1 MCDYLSVVIPVLI
14 GVGAS
19 MITSLVN
26 KCFDYHLEK
35 RRFDRS
41 LIKVIFEHKIQVVD
55 QAMRWCQ
62 EALDCFRLLKMG
74 CEAFDAGKEEFAIAR
89 ISIAAQQSDKLF
101 KEASSR
107 LYSVLLYYDFSAIEK
122 EHNVKQV
129 KQSVE
134 EMNGVMNSIASVI
147 GKCKSAEVN
156 SEDYN
161 LYKSEL
167 KNLFLSLSA
176 ALDNQ
181 IESISHIQSILRKDF
196 TVIVKQ

>member
-1 MCDYLSVVIPVLI
+1 
-14 GVGAS
+14 

-107 LYSVLLYYDFSAIEK
+107 LYSVFLYYDFSAIEK
-122 EHNVKQV
+122 EHNVQ
-129 KQSVE
+129 QSVE
-134 EMNGVMNSIASVI
+134 DMNGVMNSIASVI

-167 KNLFLSLSA
+167 KILFLSLSA

-181 IESISHIQSILRKDF
+181 IKSISHIQSILRKDF

>member
-35 RRFDRS
+35 RRFERS

-74 CEAFDAGKEEFAIAR
+74 CEAFDAGKEEFAITR

-107 LYSVLLYYDFSAIEK
+107 LYSVFLYYDFSEIEK
-122 EHNVKQV
+122 QHNVQ
-129 KQSVE
+129 QSVE

-167 KNLFLSLSA
+167 KILFLSLSA

-181 IESISHIQSILRKDF
+181 IKSISHIQSILRKDF

>member
-1 MCDYLSVVIPVLI
+1 MCDNLSVVIPILI

-107 LYSVLLYYDFSAIEK
+107 LYSVFLYYDFSEIEK
-122 EHNVKQV
+122 QHNVQ
-129 KQSVE
+129 QSVE
-134 EMNGVMNSIASVI
+134 DMNGVMNSIASVI

-167 KNLFLSLSA
+167 KILFLSLSA

-181 IESISHIQSILRKDF
+181 IKSISHIQSILRKDF

>member
-1 MCDYLSVVIPVLI
+1 MCDNLSVVIPVLI

-107 LYSVLLYYDFSAIEK
+107 LYSVFLYYDFSEIEK
-122 EHNVKQV
+122 QHNVQ
-129 KQSVE
+129 QSVE
-134 EMNGVMNSIASVI
+134 DMNGVMNSIASVI

-196 TVIVKQ
+196 TVILKQ

>member
-1 MCDYLSVVIPVLI
+1 MYDSLSVVIPALI

-107 LYSVLLYYDFSAIEK
+107 LYSVYLYYDFSAIEK
-122 EHNVKQV
+122 EHNVQ
-129 KQSVE
+129 QSVE
-134 EMNGVMNSIASVI
+134 DMNGVMNSIAGVI

>member
-1 MCDYLSVVIPVLI
+1 MCDSLSVVIPVLI

-41 LIKVIFEHKIQVVD
+41 LIKVIYEHKIQVVD

-101 KEASSR
+101 KEVSSR
-107 LYSVLLYYDFSAIEK
+107 LYSVFLYYDFSEIEK
-122 EHNVKQV
+122 QHNVQ
-129 KQSVE
+129 QSVE
-134 EMNGVMNSIASVI
+134 DMNGVMNSIASVI

-181 IESISHIQSILRKDF
+181 IKSISHIQSILRKDF

>member
-1 MCDYLSVVIPVLI
+1 MCDNLSVVIPVLI

-107 LYSVLLYYDFSAIEK
+107 LYSVFLYYDFSEIEK
-122 EHNVKQV
+122 QHNVQ
-129 KQSVE
+129 QSVE
-134 EMNGVMNSIASVI
+134 DMNGVMNSIASVI

-181 IESISHIQSILRKDF
+181 IESISHIQGILRKDF
-196 TVIVKQ
+196 SVIVKQ

>member
-1 MCDYLSVVIPVLI
+1 MYDYLSVVIPVLI

-107 LYSVLLYYDFSAIEK
+107 FYSVFLYYDFSEIEK
-122 EHNVKQV
+122 QHNVQ
-129 KQSVE
+129 QSVE
-134 EMNGVMNSIASVI
+134 DMNGVMNSIASVI

-181 IESISHIQSILRKDF
+181 IKSISHIQSILRKDF

>member
-35 RRFDRS
+35 RRFKRS

-107 LYSVLLYYDFSAIEK
+107 LYSVFLYYDFSEIEK
-122 EHNVKQV
+122 QHNVQ
-129 KQSVE
+129 QSVE
-134 EMNGVMNSIASVI
+134 DMNGVMNSIASVI

-181 IESISHIQSILRKDF
+181 IKSISHIQSILRKDF

>member
-35 RRFDRS
+35 RRFERS

-74 CEAFDAGKEEFAIAR
+74 CEAFDAGKEEFAITR

-107 LYSVLLYYDFSAIEK
+107 LYSVFLYYDFSEIEK
-122 EHNVKQV
+122 QHNVQ
-129 KQSVE
+129 QSVE

-167 KNLFLSLSA
+167 KILFLSLSV

-181 IESISHIQSILRKDF
+181 IKSISHIQSILRKDF

>member
-1 MCDYLSVVIPVLI
+1 MYDNLSVVIPILI

-107 LYSVLLYYDFSAIEK
+107 LYSVFLYYDFSEIEK
-122 EHNVKQV
+122 QHNVQ
-129 KQSVE
+129 QSVE
-134 EMNGVMNSIASVI
+134 DMNGVMNSIASVI

-181 IESISHIQSILRKDF
+181 IKSISHIQSILRKDF

>member
-1 MCDYLSVVIPVLI
+1 MYDNLSVVIPILI

-107 LYSVLLYYDFSAIEK
+107 LYSVFLYYDFSEIEK
-122 EHNVKQV
+122 QHNVQ
-129 KQSVE
+129 QSVE

-167 KNLFLSLSA
+167 KILFLSLSA

-181 IESISHIQSILRKDF
+181 IKSISHIQSILRKDF

>member
-1 MCDYLSVVIPVLI
+1 MYDNLSVVIPILI

-74 CEAFDAGKEEFAIAR
+74 CEAFDAGKEEFAITR

-107 LYSVLLYYDFSAIEK
+107 LYSVFLYYDFSAIEK
-122 EHNVKQV
+122 EHNVQ
-129 KQSVE
+129 QSVE
-134 EMNGVMNSIASVI
+134 DMNGVMNSIASVI

-167 KNLFLSLSA
+167 KILFLSLSA

-181 IESISHIQSILRKDF
+181 IKSISHIQGILRKDF